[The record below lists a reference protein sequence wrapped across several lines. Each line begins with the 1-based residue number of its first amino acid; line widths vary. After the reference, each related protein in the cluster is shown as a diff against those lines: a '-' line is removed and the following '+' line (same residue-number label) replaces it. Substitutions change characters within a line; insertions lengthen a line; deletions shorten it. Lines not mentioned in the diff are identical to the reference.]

1 MRVAERMPASTHL
14 ETIII
19 HGMLGLILKM
29 LLFVSVMASEEFA
42 VLYNKALRLISTD
55 AIPFQAE

>member
-1 MRVAERMPASTHL
+1 
-14 ETIII
+14 
-19 HGMLGLILKM
+19 M